1 MTKVELI
8 AQVAE
13 KTGTSKKASEEAVAA
28 VLASITEALQN
39 GEKVSLVGFGTF
51 EVKERAERTCLNPQT
66 KDHTGKEGS
75 RIQGW
80 QGSEGSCERLIFF
93 TNEREFPLPGFGGGI
108 FRF

>member
-66 KDHTGKEGS
+66 KETINVPASKAPSFKAGKA
-75 RIQGW
+75 
-80 QGSEGSCERLIFF
+80 LKDAVAK
-93 TNEREFPLPGFGGGI
+93 
-108 FRF
+108 